1 MRQEKLGQTHMADW
15 HVYLVCKVQ
24 KQLRGDERRVK
35 NTNGFVNLEFNSQGK
50 RDQKA
55 KCCAV
60 ELLNRF

>member
-35 NTNGFVNLEFNSQGK
+35 NTNGFVNLEFNSQIAFNTK
-50 RDQKA
+50 EPVRSRD
-55 KCCAV
+55 
-60 ELLNRF
+60 R